1 MHLTPEQI
9 DRQPFRMTR
18 RGYDIVQVRDF
29 LREVASEM
37 RERKHVRD
45 RLADDGDGE
54 TAAVEKAKTIIK
66 DAQGSAARI
75 IADAEAEAEA
85 VASGAEERAGSAE
98 ALEQSQQRAAQIVA
112 DAEAEA
118 EAVAAGAEERA
129 RQRTKVVVGEAQA
142 RLDRLLAE
150 EKEVRDR
157 LENQRTEA
165 APIASAA
172 SIDLATRSDD
182 AESFVDSRDR
192 GSSAQPDTS
201 LADFMKATLRQEVTP
216 D

>member
-75 IADAEAEAEA
+75 IADAEAEA
-85 VASGAEERAGSAE
+85 VAAGAEERAGSAE